1 MFLKNNLYL
10 LYFIIIF
17 FLLSFYKTSLATDE
31 KTNALNYLLSLNNF
45 SASFLQNDGKN
56 LSEGKVYIG
65 QERVRAEYFS
75 PNKIL
80 IVLDENKAMYFNYEL
95 EEDEFFNPKDTN
107 AWFFYDIFR
116 NPLFFKDG
124 LAIVKNN
131 ELIIEKRGLNKNE
144 EDFLIKIY
152 FEKRPL
158 VFRSV
163 EVFINDDFLK
173 LSIYT
178 HNYNE
183 DFDKNFFKLI
193 SPKLSN

>member
-80 IVLDENKAMYFNYEL
+80 IQITDNK
-95 EEDEFFNPKDTN
+95 K
-107 AWFFYDIFR
+107 
-116 NPLFFKDG
+116 
-124 LAIVKNN
+124 
-131 ELIIEKRGLNKNE
+131 
-144 EDFLIKIY
+144 
-152 FEKRPL
+152 
-158 VFRSV
+158 S
-163 EVFINDDFLK
+163 
-173 LSIYT
+173 
-178 HNYNE
+178 
-183 DFDKNFFKLI
+183 
-193 SPKLSN
+193 